1 MQRCMKYIKKNWL
14 LLAFGILIVGIF
26 VNDILAQFVWKTG
39 MAFRPNSI
47 YVFLIDIV
55 FFVGAPI
62 VAIEYIFKD
71 KYKDIKLEEYKDKCE
86 SPKDVGR
93 IILTGMGKIV
103 LAIGLPLGMMV
114 LISTVNTK
122 LIENIIDTSKP
133 YIFISDFLHL
143 PFAVGLGGIVLFVWM
158 FSKKGIVTRDY
169 SDDGVTDFLAAG
181 ERAKLPFKVKFRIAI
196 GAVVVFFLSIC
207 TTLISYHCITEEGIV
222 SKHFWMEKQYTWND
236 VKEVSNRV
244 IERGAEVTI
253 LEMQDGHI
261 VVLDVMCVEY
271 EPKRLEQNWM
281 K

>member
-1 MQRCMKYIKKNWL
+1 MQRCITYIKKNWL

-39 MAFRPNSI
+39 MAFRPNSM

-196 GAVVVFFLSIC
+196 GAVVVFLLSIC